1 MGLSF
6 FIFQRDECGGILG
19 MGVPHERVREMWGGR
34 LSIFGS
40 IPGPGFVLE

>member
-19 MGVPHERVREMWGGR
+19 MGVPHERVQET
-34 LSIFGS
+34 
-40 IPGPGFVLE
+40 